1 MKKKSN
7 DGNTISWQPGT
18 TEVAENGIFSF
29 KHYSYRD
36 GVSSEQRCM
45 NG

>member
-1 MKKKSN
+1 MMTQY
-7 DGNTISWQPGT
+7 DGYTISWQPEPA
-18 TEVAENGIFSF
+18 EVAENGIFSF